1 MKSLS
6 MTRVALVLLLAST
19 CANAQQQQQ
28 QQQQQAAATG
38 QQSTAVNPPPPSNLG
53 QQVATPPPPQI
64 VYPAPGDIAEE
75 SLQDLEDLQL
85 TPEQVERLKRLHIQR
100 EQGRATPY
108 TTPPKPITRTL
119 FINLDPG
126 VSPPVLRLTS
136 GQQSSIVF
144 SDTSG
149 QPWFIDAVSVNRGLF
164 DDGRGSDSGG
174 DAPPT
179 NVLTLEAVTPA
190 AYGNV
195 TVRLRGLSTPV
206 IFILS
211 AAQDEVDMRV
221 DAKVPGHNPDSVAT
235 VTTSMMP
242 SIDDALS
249 YFLDG
254 VPPKDAK
261 QLEVSGLDGVDAWL
275 YRDNMY
281 VRAKADAQYPAYL
294 AAARSTSG
302 VAVYRFAGFRS
313 SITFLVGGQAVTI
326 FVQ

>member
-1 MKSLS
+1 

-28 QQQQQAAATG
+28 QQARATER
-38 QQSTAVNPPPPSNLG
+38 QSTAGNPPPPSNLG
-53 QQVATPPPPQI
+53 QQVATPPPPPQI

-85 TPEQVERLKRLHIQR
+85 TPEQVQRLKRLRIQR

-149 QPWFIDAVSVNRGLF
+149 QPWFIDSVSLNRRLF
-164 DDGRGSDSGG
+164 DDGRGNDNGSDT
-174 DAPPT
+174 PPT

-195 TVRLRGLSTPV
+195 TVRLRSLPTPV

-221 DAKVPGHNPDSVAT
+221 DAKVPGHNPDSVGT

-302 VAVYRFAGFRS
+302 VAVYRFAGLRS

-326 FVQ
+326 FVQQ